1 MNCRTRIC
9 LQFRRNNE
17 PAVIRTGNKITP
29 APRGHGN
36 IHALR
41 ACVFIRRNKVYDV
54 SGIGKSGKLR
64 RTEILG
70 LCGGKTRNMQQF
82 RLRGE
87 PAEMFDVLLECYAES
102 ADRCRIFLADIA
114 KMPRFIC
121 NMRYVLL
128 SRRIAK
134 DETVIRTMRLQPFKL
149 AYVAASP
156 VWCSLV
162 PGAAT

>member
-9 LQFRRNNE
+9 LQFRRHNE

-29 APRGHGN
+29 ALCGHGN
-36 IHALR
+36 IHAFR
-41 ACVFIRRNKVYDV
+41 ACVFVRRNKVYDV

-87 PAEMFDVLLECYAES
+87 AAEIFDVLLERYAES
-102 ADRCRIFLADIA
+102 ADRCRVFLADIA
-114 KMPRFIC
+114 KIPRFIC

-128 SRRIAK
+128 FRRIAK
-134 DETVIRTMRLQPFKL
+134 DETLIRTKHLQPFKL
-149 AYVAASP
+149 RVIRKRHAFAV
-156 VWCSLV
+156 L
-162 PGAAT
+162 